1 MPSPRKIHEDNHLRN
16 LSLTQSISSDES
28 ASSTISKRRS
38 KRRSKRKSK
47 NNNQIQNQHPQ
58 QSNLHAFLKPH
69 SKKVHDAPMKRR
81 DMYFALD
88 CEMVGIGQDGLE
100 SALARVSL
108 VNFENQVVLDT
119 YVKVDEG
126 VTDYRTFVSGI
137 EPKHIRSN
145 SAMPLQKV
153 QRLVSNILNGKIL
166 VGHGLENDLKVM
178 GIHHPWCDIRDTAKF
193 APFMR
198 KIQKENEETII
209 CPRRL
214 RDLVMEKFGK
224 EIQVMGKAH
233 SPIEDAIAAMDLYKA
248 VRHEWEMHIQSE
260 VNKAQRAQTQGPPQ
274 TPSQNQ
280 VLDLREPIEPLRPI
294 QTGIRVSPQ
303 HHRPIYYQNSPPFA
317 DHGNQYLYPSVNP
330 PSPLD
335 LQKQVHQFV
344 PPVKPLSQNHLQ
356 SYKTGSNSL
365 NNRIEYNQ
373 NAPSHIPRR
382 SKVVEARRA
391 KELAKAKVVAAMHH
405 QRLAWQKQMTEK
417 RVSKQPV
424 HISY

>member
-1 MPSPRKIHEDNHLRN
+1 
-16 LSLTQSISSDES
+16 
-28 ASSTISKRRS
+28 
-38 KRRSKRKSK
+38 
-47 NNNQIQNQHPQ
+47 
-58 QSNLHAFLKPH
+58 
-69 SKKVHDAPMKRR
+69 
-81 DMYFALD
+81 
-88 CEMVGIGQDGLE
+88 
-100 SALARVSL
+100 
-108 VNFENQVVLDT
+108 
-119 YVKVDEG
+119 
-126 VTDYRTFVSGI
+126 
-137 EPKHIRSN
+137 
-145 SAMPLQKV
+145 MPLQKV

-166 VGHGLENDLKVM
+166 VGHGLENDLRVM

-248 VRHEWEMHIQSE
+248 VRHEWEMHIKSE

-274 TPSQNQ
+274 THSQNQ
-280 VLDLREPIEPLRPI
+280 AQDLREPIEPLRPI
-294 QTGIRVSPQ
+294 QIGIRVSPQ
-303 HHRPIYYQNSPPFA
+303 HHQSIYYQNSPPFA
-317 DHGNQYLYPSVNP
+317 DQCNQYLYPSVNP

-335 LQKQVHQFV
+335 LQQQVHQFV
-344 PPVKPLSQNHLQ
+344 PPVETLSQNQLQ
-356 SYKTGSNSL
+356 SYKTGSNPS

-373 NAPSHIPRR
+373 NAPFYTPRR

-391 KELAKAKVVAAMHH
+391 KELAKAKVVAAMHY

-417 RVSKQPV
+417 RDCKQPV
-424 HISY
+424 HILH